1 MYSLGVPK
9 LIVQLSGGRFREL
22 DLERVNTLGRHP
34 DQDIQVMDPLV
45 SKEHLVI
52 EQLAGEWYLRD
63 LDSRNGTW
71 VNGDK
76 VKGRVRIQ
84 NNDRVKVG
92 TTHLVFINRGDR
104 RPTGDHTVTIGN
116 SLESSIQGSLYRES
130 AEEFLPVDL
139 MPSIDVLK
147 RDYEK
152 LRLAARLHREIA
164 FDVRLDV
171 LLPRILDHLFGLFKA
186 DRGVILLAEDG
197 EGLTPRAIKVRGKE
211 EAESIQLSQTILN
224 KVLSERA
231 AVLTRDAQMDDRFQR
246 AQSVIIQG
254 IRSTMCVPLLA
265 RDASV
270 MGVIHL
276 DSLVVANAFTEKDLG
291 MLQAVALQASIAIEN
306 SRLVERI
313 EREAVTRQKLE
324 KMFSPNLVEKVV
336 KGALRIQKGGEL
348 RDVVVMFTDIRSF
361 SQMAE
366 KMPPQEVVSLLNEYF
381 ELLVDVIFEFD
392 GTLDKF
398 LGDGLMAIWGAP
410 VEDPAAAE
418 KALRCA
424 IEMQQTISRFN
435 ALRRL
440 DGKLPVWT
448 GVGIDK
454 GQAVVGY
461 TGSSRTMTYTAIGPT
476 VNVASRLCAVA
487 RPGEILVS
495 DSLWQAAPNL
505 PNGLAEVAQASRRT
519 ALTLKGISTPVE
531 NWSIAV
537 GDLLSLPTEER
548 EDFADLRLHLD

>member
-1 MYSLGVPK
+1 MPK

-22 DLERVNTLGRHP
+22 ELERTNTLGRHP

-45 SKEHLVI
+45 SKEHLVV

-71 VNGDK
+71 VNGER

-84 NNDRVKVG
+84 NNDRIKVG
-92 TTHLVFINRGDR
+92 TTHLVFIQRGER
-104 RPTGDHTVTIGN
+104 RATGDHTVTIGT

-139 MPSIDVLK
+139 MPSVDVLK

-186 DRGVILLAEDG
+186 DRGVILLSDETG
-197 EGLTPRAIKVRGKE
+197 QLQPRAVKVRGKE
-211 EAESIQLSQTILN
+211 EPESIQLSRTILA

-265 RDASV
+265 KDSTV
-270 MGVIHL
+270 IGVIHL

-291 MLQAVALQASIAIEN
+291 MLQAVGLQAAIAIEN

-324 KMFSPNLVEKVV
+324 KMMSPNLVEKVV
-336 KGALRIQKGGEL
+336 SGELQIQKGGEL
-348 RDVVVMFTDIRSF
+348 RDIVVLFTDIRQF

-366 KMPPQEVVSLLNEYF
+366 QMTPQEVTSLLNEYF
-381 ELLVDVIFEFD
+381 ELLVDVIFELE

-398 LGDGLMAIWGAP
+398 TGDGLMAVWGAP
-410 VEDPAAAE
+410 VADANAAE
-418 KALRCA
+418 KAVRCA
-424 IEMQQTISRFN
+424 IEMQQAVSRFN

-440 DGKLPVWT
+440 DGKEPIWT
-448 GVGIDK
+448 GIGIDK
-454 GQAVVGY
+454 GETVVGY
-461 TGSSRTMTYTAIGPT
+461 VGSTKTMSFTAIGQT

-495 DSLWQAAPNL
+495 KTVWEATHGVVQGTQRKPL
-505 PNGLAEVAQASRRT
+505 V
-519 ALTLKGISTPVE
+519 LKGITNPVE
-531 NWSIAV
+531 TWSIAV
-537 GDLLSLPTEER
+537 GDILHVNTAER
-548 EDFADLRLHLD
+548 EAAEARG